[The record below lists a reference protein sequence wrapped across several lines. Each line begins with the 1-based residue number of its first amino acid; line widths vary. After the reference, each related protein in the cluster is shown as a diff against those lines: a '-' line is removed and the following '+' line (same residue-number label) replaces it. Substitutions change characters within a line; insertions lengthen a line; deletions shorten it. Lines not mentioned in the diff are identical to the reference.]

1 MKVKYISETA
11 DDLTKGKKYKVIGGS
26 ENRYMIKDDNGNE
39 VIRFK
44 TRFELVPS
52 KKLKVGDVLL
62 ANDLTDW
69 CKSGENRYSDKWNV
83 SKGGFADDRTIEAI
97 EVKDGH
103 KAFLVSGTS
112 DVWIR
117 AKGFRKFAENNK

>member
-1 MKVKYISETA
+1 MKVRYISETA

-52 KKLKVGDVLL
+52 KQLKVGDVLL
-62 ANDLTDW
+62 AKDINDW
-69 CKSGENRYSDKWNV
+69 CEIGENYYHNEWGRTWFWIT
-83 SKGGFADDRTIEAI
+83 GDRKIEAI
-97 EVKDGH
+97 EMKDGH
-103 KAFLVSGTS
+103 KAFYVSGNA
-112 DVWIR
+112 DMWIR
-117 AKGFRKFAENNK
+117 AKGYRKFCKR